1 LTLWLSMIAALGCGS
16 RPART
21 RTASRSA
28 ALIRAQVPSWVQA
41 SK

>member
-1 LTLWLSMIAALGCGS
+1 MIAALGCRS

-28 ALIRAQVPSWVQA
+28 ALIRSQVPSCVQV